1 MKKFLKILLPILI
14 VLLCSAYIGAW
25 IYSARWFDREIARA
39 YETAG
44 ENDIQFLGPK
54 PKLENFPFVP
64 QLRYSGGIKSGDTE
78 ILFPAMV
85 VRGYPFPGFSLT
97 ATFPLSIMLGGNF
110 DPKVWQLD
118 YLQVKFAVPDHLPA
132 DLTQEDMAAWKNR
145 DGKIE
150 VQGYEVRKGALNAKG
165 KGLLML
171 DDNLQPAFNF
181 ESRITGHDR
190 FIEDQLQA
198 GTMQPFP
205 AAIARGVFG
214 SLARPD
220 GETGENTVTVNVN
233 AQNRLLRVGPATVL
247 ELPLISWGTHTPPDL
262 HL

>member
-1 MKKFLKILLPILI
+1 MKKTLKILLPVLI

-25 IYSARWFDREIARA
+25 IYSAQWFDREITRV
-39 YETAG
+39 YENAAEDG
-44 ENDIQFLGPK
+44 IEFLGPK

-64 QLRYSGGIKSGDTE
+64 QLRYSGGIQSGDTQ
-78 ILFPAMV
+78 ILFPDLL

-110 DPKVWQLD
+110 DHKIWQLD
-118 YLQVKFAVPDHLPA
+118 YLQIKFAVPDHLPA
-132 DLTQEDMAAWKNR
+132 ELTQEHMARWKARNGNI
-145 DGKIE
+145 D
-150 VQGYEVRKGALNAKG
+150 VQDYEIRKGALKAVG
-165 KGLLML
+165 KGLLSL
-171 DDNLQPAFNF
+171 DDNLQPVFNF
-181 ESRITGHDR
+181 ESRITGYDR
-190 FIEDQLQA
+190 FIEDQLQN
-198 GTMQPFP
+198 GLLEPFP

-220 GETGENTVTVNVN
+220 EETGENAVRVNVTVE
-233 AQNRLLRVGPATVL
+233 NRLLRVGPATVL